1 MLNVRLDDR
10 VRTISLALALVRCT
24 HTDSACATPSLLPA
38 PVPATEPLLET
49 LRRYV
54 RPQREFLAYG
64 HALALGSAPDFSRSA
79 DQPLPLSLLAMP
91 VLSGEEFP
99 QAMARFWTSAALPE
113 LWREQSAIW
122 ADGMDGLALA
132 SRSLAFD
139 ATISHWFPEATVYAE
154 LLPDLT
160 GRPGHV
166 IAAPIGGV
174 MHFACAPSTGDR
186 RWDAAH
192 LGAAILHETFR
203 PLVAGLIEPEVA
215 LEQAQRLNLARV
227 LNSPFGVGTS
237 SAERGPLKHA
247 FLAAYPDLPTR
258 LVEVVTSALVATLIH
273 DRFGASSGRL
283 WLNEQTAS
291 VGAGVVEH
299 LTATLQRFQRL
310 DPRGSLS
317 DFLRGGLAAVEAPLF
332 LAVAG

>member
-1 MLNVRLDDR
+1 MLS
-10 VRTISLALALVRCT
+10 TQS
-24 HTDSACATPSLLPA
+24 
-38 PVPATEPLLET
+38 LLET

-91 VLSGEEFP
+91 VLSGEGFP
-99 QAMARFWTSAALPE
+99 QAMAEFCASAALQK
-113 LWREQSAIW
+113 LWQEQSRMW
-122 ADGMDGLALA
+122 SEGLDGLARA
-132 SRSLAFD
+132 SRDLAFD
-139 ATISHWFPEATVYAE
+139 ATISHWFPGATVCAQ
-154 LLPDLT
+154 LSPDLT

-166 IAAPIGGV
+166 IAAPTGEV

-192 LGAAILHETFR
+192 LGAAVLHEVFR
-203 PLVAGLIEPEVA
+203 PLVAGLIEPEEA
-215 LEQAQRLNLARV
+215 LAQAQRLGLARV
-227 LNSPFGVGTS
+227 LNSAFTVAAGP
-237 SAERGPLKHA
+237 AERGPLKHA
-247 FLAAYPDLPTR
+247 FLATYPDLPTC
-258 LVEVVTSALVATLIH
+258 LVEVVTCALVAAVVH
-273 DRFGASSGRL
+273 DRFGASAGRL
-283 WLNEQTAS
+283 WLNEQTVS

-299 LTATLQRFQRL
+299 LTAALQRFQRL